1 MTQTP
6 SASDIIT
13 FWRDAGYDKWFKK
26 DEAFDAEI
34 RRRFEG
40 AHMAAAA
47 RNLDSWMETAEGA
60 LALLLLLD
68 QFPRNMYRDTAHA
81 FATDPL
87 ARSFAR
93 RAVAAGHDQAVE
105 PAMRA
110 FFHLPYEHS
119 ENLGDQEEGVRLMAD
134 DAEQVKW
141 AILHRDII
149 QRFGR
154 FPHRNAA
161 LGRDTTP
168 DEQAFLDSGGF
179 AG

>member
-1 MTQTP
+1 
-6 SASDIIT
+6 
-13 FWRDAGYDKWFKK
+13 
-26 DEAFDAEI
+26 
-34 RRRFEG
+34 
-40 AHMAAAA
+40 MAAAA
-47 RNLDSWMETAEGA
+47 RKLDAWMETAEGA
-60 LALLLLLD
+60 LALLILLD

-93 RAVAAGHDQAVE
+93 RAVAAGYDQAVE

-119 ENLGDQEEGVRLMAD
+119 ETLGDQEEGVRLMAG

-161 LGRDTTP
+161 LGRNTTP
-168 DEQAFLDSGGF
+168 DEQAFLDGGGF